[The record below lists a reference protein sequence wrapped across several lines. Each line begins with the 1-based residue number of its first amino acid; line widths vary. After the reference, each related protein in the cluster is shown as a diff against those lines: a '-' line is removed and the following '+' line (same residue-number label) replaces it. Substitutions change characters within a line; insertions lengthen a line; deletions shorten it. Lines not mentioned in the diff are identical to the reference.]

1 MRIGKVLLAND
12 RTDFII
18 RGCSSSVANDDTRVE
33 FWGVIG
39 AGAFSV
45 RAVLSRPY
53 PRKFKNSKFGRS
65 GKTADDLHK
74 LIYEVKGT
82 VNWLSSARIASQG
95 NHSRPGALRL
105 TRLVD
110 TFYIQCN
117 FDGLKTKSKK
127 HKVG

>member
-1 MRIGKVLLAND
+1 MTEQILLFAAVHRQLQTTIHGWN
-12 RTDFII
+12 F
-18 RGCSSSVANDDTRVE
+18 G
-33 FWGVIG
+33 GVIG
-39 AGAFSV
+39 AGVLHWRTSV

-53 PRKFKNSKFGRS
+53 PREFKNSKFGTS
-65 GKTADDLHK
+65 GKMADDLHK

-127 HKVG
+127 LKVG

>member
-1 MRIGKVLLAND
+1 MLLAND
-12 RTDFII
+12 RTDFTI

-33 FWGVIG
+33 FWGVFG

-45 RAVLSRPY
+45 WAVLSRPY
-53 PRKFKNSKFGRS
+53 PREFKNSKFGQRV
-65 GKTADDLHK
+65 GKMANDLHK

-82 VNWLSSARIASQG
+82 VNWLSSARIATQG
-95 NHSRPGALRL
+95 NHSSPGALRL

-117 FDGLKTKSKK
+117 FDGLKTKSKM
-127 HKVG
+127 HKVGS